1 MSPMKL
7 NRRSLLRGMLGGTA
21 VAVGLPPLEIFL
33 NGNGTKDASGS
44 AIPKRFGLFFWGNG
58 VYPDAWVPT
67 SEGADYVLPEL
78 LVPLARVKADVTV
91 VSGTKVMLPNL
102 EPHISGAAGILSG
115 APILKFDDEN
125 KTFTAP
131 SIDQLV
137 AAELGRTTRF
147 RSLEYGAKPGKGKS
161 YNGPNNRNPPENSP
175 REFYDRLFGEG
186 FTPPGSDPKPDPTL
200 GLRRSVLDAVLDD
213 AASLKGR
220 LGANDRRRIDQHM
233 EGIRALENRLR
244 LIEENPPRLEAC
256 AVPARP
262 PARFPLLD
270 GRPQLSLINRAF
282 VDVAA
287 LAVACDQTRVFS
299 NYFTDS
305 VSNNLFPGTTSGH
318 HQLTH
323 DELGDQP
330 QVRSIVTQVMAEFAY
345 LVERLRSIPEGD
357 GTLLDHCVVV
367 GTTDCSLGRTHALD
381 EFPLLLAGTA
391 GGVLKKGI
399 HHRSATAENA
409 SKAMLT
415 VLRALD
421 VPAAEFGQAEGRAT
435 ETMEGLLS

>member
-1 MSPMKL
+1 MSPLKL
-7 NRRSLLRGMLGGTA
+7 NRRSLLRGVLGGTA
-21 VAVGLPPLEIFL
+21 IAVGLPPLEIFL
-33 NGNGTKDASGS
+33 NSNGTKDASGA

-67 SEGADYVLPEL
+67 GEGADYQLSEL
-78 LVPLARVKADVTV
+78 LLPLAGVKSEVTV

-102 EPHISGAAGILSG
+102 EPHLSGAAGILSG
-115 APILKFDDEN
+115 GPLLNLGDDN
-125 KTFTAP
+125 WTFVAP

-161 YNGPNNRNPPENSP
+161 YNGPNNRNPPETSP
-175 REFYDRLFGEG
+175 RDFYDRLFGEG

-213 AASLKGR
+213 ANALKTR
-220 LGANDRRRIDQHM
+220 LGANDKRRLDQHM

-244 LIEENPPRLEAC
+244 LIEENPPRLESC
-256 AVPARP
+256 AVPERP
-262 PARFPLLD
+262 PARFSSID
-270 GRPQLSLINRAF
+270 GRPPLSLINRTF

-287 LAVACDQTRVFS
+287 LAIACDQTRVFS

-305 VSNNLFPGTTSGH
+305 VSNNLFPGANSGH

-323 DELGDQP
+323 DELGTQP
-330 QVRSIVTQVMAEFAY
+330 QVRNIVGQIMAEYAY
-345 LVERLRSIPEGD
+345 VVEKLRSIPEGD

-381 EFPLLLAGTA
+381 EYPLLLAGTA
-391 GGVLKKGI
+391 GGALKKGI

-415 VLRALD
+415 VLRALE

-435 ETMEGLLS
+435 DTLEGLKS